1 MTFLRRKFLHLF
13 AGVAAMPLSH
23 FAQAQVSPTA
33 SQTRSSRNRA
43 TCDMA
48 KHCLA
53 RSRSRCV
60 QKARDRYDPP
70 GHCGRGS

>member
-13 AGVAAMPLSH
+13 AGIAAMPLSR

-33 SQTRSSRNRA
+33 FQTVQSRNRV
-43 TCDMA
+43 TCDVA
-48 KHCLA
+48 KHCVA

-60 QKARDRYDPP
+60 QKARDRYDLP
-70 GHCGRGS
+70 GHRGRGS